1 MVLPTA
7 NAILNFAT
15 KFFDMLTKKQFE
27 NPQKVF
33 RVFQVF
39 QVFQVFRVFRV
50 FQVFQPFAQ
59 RVYSSVA

>member
-15 KFFDMLTKKQFE
+15 KFFDMLTKKQSE
-27 NPQKVF
+27 HPQKVF
-33 RVFQVF
+33 RVF
-39 QVFQVFRVFRV
+39 R
-50 FQVFQPFAQ
+50 VFQPFAQ